1 MCFLSKSKFQI
12 MTEGQFLL
20 VIKTSVPLQAID
32 WDGLTGW
39 VIMLEHPTFL
49 RFDYFCALICKR

>member
-32 WDGLTGW
+32 WDGLTESGDYAGTPYF
-39 VIMLEHPTFL
+39 PTV
-49 RFDYFCALICKR
+49 